1 MKKAVLI
8 ALVVIL
14 VLLGLHLPVPGM
26 GPVDCGD
33 CDQAFLVH
41 TMCFAIVAVGLV
53 LLVALLHGSLMMD
66 RRRLLALL
74 LASRLER
81 PPRLA

>member
-26 GPVDCGD
+26 GPIGCGD
-33 CDQAFLVH
+33 CDQAFPLH
-41 TMCFAIVAVGLV
+41 TMCFAIVALGFV
-53 LLVALLHGSLMMD
+53 LLVALLHGNLMMD
-66 RRRLLALL
+66 RRRLLGLL
-74 LASRLER
+74 LANPLER